1 MADIAGG
8 ATPATGPSVGT
19 YLKNNM
25 RQYGL
30 LLALVAI
37 MAFFQVVTDGT
48 MMKPLNLTN
57 LVLQNS
63 YVVIMALGML
73 LVIVAG
79 HIDLSVGS
87 VAAFV
92 GALSAVMIVNWD
104 MSVWAVLPICLVV
117 GGIIGA
123 MQGYWIAYWRIP
135 SFIVTLAGMLVF
147 RGLTLWLLDGRN
159 VGPFPKSFQTLST
172 GFVPDLFPF
181 IATSLGLE
189 RFNGLA
195 FVTGILAAVAVVWLG
210 IRARR
215 RAAAYGMVDEPFGFF
230 VGKNVLIAAA
240 MILFATIMATYRG
253 LPNVLIWMGV
263 LVVIFMFITNSTTVG
278 RRIYAIGGNEK
289 AAKLSGI
296 NTDRLVFLTFVNVGV
311 LAAFSGMIV
320 AARLNSATPKAGV
333 GFELDVIAAVFIGG
347 ASMSGGA
354 GTIVGAVVGAFIMG
368 VMNNGMSLMGIGI
381 DYQQVIKGLVLL
393 AAVIFDVYNK
403 SKS

>member
-104 MSVWAVLPICLVV
+104 MSVWVVLPICLVV

-147 RGLTLWLLDGRN
+147 RGLTLWPGLSKVVTEEEPR
-159 VGPFPKSFQTLST
+159 PK
-172 GFVPDLFPF
+172 
-181 IATSLGLE
+181 
-189 RFNGLA
+189 
-195 FVTGILAAVAVVWLG
+195 
-210 IRARR
+210 
-215 RAAAYGMVDEPFGFF
+215 
-230 VGKNVLIAAA
+230 
-240 MILFATIMATYRG
+240 
-253 LPNVLIWMGV
+253 
-263 LVVIFMFITNSTTVG
+263 
-278 RRIYAIGGNEK
+278 
-289 AAKLSGI
+289 
-296 NTDRLVFLTFVNVGV
+296 
-311 LAAFSGMIV
+311 
-320 AARLNSATPKAGV
+320 
-333 GFELDVIAAVFIGG
+333 FEG
-347 ASMSGGA
+347 AS
-354 GTIVGAVVGAFIMG
+354 VVF
-368 VMNNGMSLMGIGI
+368 SLPVHVVNASNDPGC
-381 DYQQVIKGLVLL
+381 
-393 AAVIFDVYNK
+393 
-403 SKS
+403 